1 MDICGKSNV
10 GFQKGLIVE
19 DELITNYIKPIN
31 KRKEYLEK
39 FREYKLEYK
48 RKYEKAK
55 KMKII
60 KYQS

>member
-55 KMKII
+55 KK
-60 KYQS
+60 